1 MIFNFGEVLT
11 ADSLK
16 SFLFLFKKFMAQF
29 HSLKIKSVIRQTD
42 KAVSI
47 TFEVPTTL
55 KSEYVFTAGQYITLK
70 TVVDAKEIRRDYS
83 LSSSPVSELLTVTVK
98 EIENGVF
105 SSYAN
110 TQLKTGDTLEVGTP
124 KGRFVYDPENDTS
137 DTIVAFAAGSGIT
150 PIMSIARTVL
160 EAETDCR
167 FVLIYGNKSPKKTIF
182 YDEIL
187 KLQSLHSDRFKLQ
200 FVYSETN
207 EEGALFGRIDSGTT
221 NYFLK
226 NIIEHHEGSKKFYL
240 CGPEGMINSVNTI
253 LSDKGIETSQIL
265 FELFTT
271 STTKSTAEGAHD
283 GESSITILVDE
294 EETTLVMP
302 QKQTILE
309 AALAND
315 LDVPYSCQGGVCSS
329 CICRVTE
336 GSATM
341 RQNSVLTD
349 NEVAEGLVLSCQAE
363 PISTSIKVD
372 FDDI

>member
-1 MIFNFGEVLT
+1 
-11 ADSLK
+11 
-16 SFLFLFKKFMAQF
+16 MAQF
-29 HSLKIKSVIRQTD
+29 HSLKIKSILRQTD

-47 TFEVPTTL
+47 TFEVPTAL
-55 KSEYVFTAGQYITLK
+55 KADFAFTAGQYITLK
-70 TVVDAKEIRRDYS
+70 TVIDAKEIRRDYS
-83 LSSSPVSELLTVTVK
+83 LSSSPQSESLTVTVK

-124 KGRFVYDPENDTS
+124 NGRFIYDPKTDASN
-137 DTIVAFAAGSGIT
+137 TIVAFAAGSGIT

-160 EAETDCR
+160 ETDSN
-167 FVLIYGNKSPKKTIF
+167 FVLIYGNKSPKETIF

-187 KLQSLHSDRFKLQ
+187 KLKTLHSNRFMVQ
-200 FVYSETN
+200 FVYSETD
-207 EEGALFGRIDSGTT
+207 EKDALFGRIDSG
-221 NYFLK
+221 NVQYLLK
-226 NIIEHHEGSKKFYL
+226 NNIAVNNSQKFYL
-240 CGPEGMINSVNTI
+240 CGPEGMINTVNGI
-253 LSDKGIETSQIL
+253 LTEKGVEASKVL
-265 FELFTT
+265 FELFTASEVKST
-271 STTKSTAEGAHD
+271 STSTNEGD
-283 GESSITILVDE
+283 SNITILVDE
-294 EETTLVMP
+294 EETTLVMS

-336 GSATM
+336 GTATM
-341 RQNSVLTD
+341 RQNNILTD

-363 PISTSIKVD
+363 PTSTSINVD

>member
-1 MIFNFGEVLT
+1 
-11 ADSLK
+11 
-16 SFLFLFKKFMAQF
+16 MAQF
-29 HSLKIKSVIRQTD
+29 HSLKIKSILRQTD

-47 TFEVPTTL
+47 TFEVPTAL
-55 KSEYVFTAGQYITLK
+55 KADFAFTAGQYITLK
-70 TVVDAKEIRRDYS
+70 TVIDAKEIRRDYS
-83 LSSSPVSELLTVTVK
+83 LSSSPQSESLTVTVK

-124 KGRFVYDPENDTS
+124 NGRFIYDPKTDASN
-137 DTIVAFAAGSGIT
+137 TIVAFAAGSGIT

-160 EAETDCR
+160 ETDSK
-167 FVLIYGNKSPKKTIF
+167 FVLIYGNKSPKETIF

-187 KLQSLHSDRFKLQ
+187 KLQTLHSNRFMVQ
-200 FVYSETN
+200 FVYSETDEKN
-207 EEGALFGRIDSGTT
+207 ALFGRIDSG
-221 NYFLK
+221 NVQYILK
-226 NIIEHHEGSKKFYL
+226 NKIAINNSQKIYL
-240 CGPEGMINSVNTI
+240 CGPEGMINTVNGI
-253 LSDKGIETSQIL
+253 LTEKGVEASKVL
-265 FELFTT
+265 FELFTASEVKST
-271 STTKSTAEGAHD
+271 STSTNEGD
-283 GESSITILVDE
+283 SNITILVDE
-294 EETTLVMP
+294 EETTLVMS

-336 GSATM
+336 GTATM
-341 RQNSVLTD
+341 RQNNILTD

-363 PISTSIKVD
+363 PTSTSIKVD

>member
-1 MIFNFGEVLT
+1 
-11 ADSLK
+11 
-16 SFLFLFKKFMAQF
+16 MAQF
-29 HSLKIKSVIRQTD
+29 HSLKIKSILRQTD

-47 TFEVPTTL
+47 TFEVPTAL
-55 KSEYVFTAGQYITLK
+55 NADFAFTAGQYITLK
-70 TVVDAKEIRRDYS
+70 TVIDAKEIRRDYS
-83 LSSSPVSELLTVTVK
+83 LSSSPQSESLTVTVK

-124 KGRFVYDPENDTS
+124 NGRFIYDPKTDASN
-137 DTIVAFAAGSGIT
+137 TIVAFAAGSGIT

-160 EAETDCR
+160 ETDSN
-167 FVLIYGNKSPKKTIF
+167 FVLIYGNKSPKETIF

-187 KLQSLHSDRFKLQ
+187 KLQILHSNRFMVL
-200 FVYSETN
+200 FIYSETD
-207 EEGALFGRIDSGTT
+207 EKDALFGRIDSG
-221 NYFLK
+221 NVQYLLK
-226 NIIEHHEGSKKFYL
+226 NNIAVNNSQKFYL
-240 CGPEGMINSVNTI
+240 CGPEGMINTVNGI
-253 LSDKGIETSQIL
+253 LTEKGVEASKVL
-265 FELFTT
+265 FELFTASEVKST
-271 STTKSTAEGAHD
+271 STSTNEGD
-283 GESSITILVDE
+283 SNITILVDE
-294 EETTLVMP
+294 EETTLVMS

-336 GSATM
+336 GTATM
-341 RQNSVLTD
+341 RQNNILTD

-363 PISTSIKVD
+363 PTSTSIKVD

>member
-1 MIFNFGEVLT
+1 
-11 ADSLK
+11 
-16 SFLFLFKKFMAQF
+16 MAQF
-29 HSLKIKSVIRQTD
+29 HSLKIKSILRQTD

-47 TFEVPTTL
+47 TFEVPTAL
-55 KSEYVFTAGQYITLK
+55 KADFAFTAGQYITLK
-70 TVVDAKEIRRDYS
+70 TVIDTKEIRRDYS
-83 LSSSPVSELLTVTVK
+83 LSSSPQSESLTVTVK

-124 KGRFVYDPENDTS
+124 NGRFIYDPKTDASN
-137 DTIVAFAAGSGIT
+137 TIVAFAAGSGIT

-160 EAETDCR
+160 ETDSK
-167 FVLIYGNKSPKKTIF
+167 FVLIYGNKSPKQTIF

-187 KLQSLHSDRFKLQ
+187 KLQTLHSNRFMVQ
-200 FVYSETN
+200 FVYSETDEKN
-207 EEGALFGRIDSGTT
+207 ALFGRIDSG
-221 NYFLK
+221 NVQYILK
-226 NIIEHHEGSKKFYL
+226 NKIAVNNSQKIYL
-240 CGPEGMINSVNTI
+240 CGPEGMINTVNGI
-253 LSDKGIETSQIL
+253 LTEKGVEASKVL
-265 FELFTT
+265 FELFTASEVKST
-271 STTKSTAEGAHD
+271 STSTNEGD
-283 GESSITILVDE
+283 SNITILVDE
-294 EETTLVMP
+294 EETTLVMS

-336 GSATM
+336 GTATM
-341 RQNSVLTD
+341 RQNNILTD

-363 PISTSIKVD
+363 PTSTSIKVD

>member
-1 MIFNFGEVLT
+1 
-11 ADSLK
+11 
-16 SFLFLFKKFMAQF
+16 MAQF
-29 HSLKIKSVIRQTD
+29 HSLKIKSILRQTD

-47 TFEVPTTL
+47 TFEVPTAL
-55 KSEYVFTAGQYITLK
+55 KADFAFTAGQYITLK
-70 TVVDAKEIRRDYS
+70 TVIDAKEIRRDYS
-83 LSSSPVSELLTVTVK
+83 LSSSPQSESLTVTVK

-124 KGRFVYDPENDTS
+124 NGRFIYDPKTDTS
-137 DTIVAFAAGSGIT
+137 NTIVAFAAGSGIT

-160 EAETDCR
+160 ETDSN
-167 FVLIYGNKSPKKTIF
+167 FVLIYGNKSPKETIF

-187 KLQSLHSDRFKLQ
+187 KLQTLHSNRFMVQ
-200 FVYSETN
+200 FVYSETD
-207 EEGALFGRIDSGTT
+207 EKDALFGRIDSG
-221 NYFLK
+221 NVQYILK
-226 NIIEHHEGSKKFYL
+226 NNIAVNNSQKFYL
-240 CGPEGMINSVNTI
+240 CGPEGMINTVNGI
-253 LSDKGIETSQIL
+253 LTEKGVEASKVL
-265 FELFTT
+265 FELFTASEVKTT
-271 STTKSTAEGAHD
+271 STSTNEGD
-283 GESSITILVDE
+283 SNITILVDE
-294 EETTLVMP
+294 EETTLVMS

-336 GSATM
+336 GTATM
-341 RQNSVLTD
+341 RQNNILTD

-363 PISTSIKVD
+363 PTSTSVKVD

>member
-1 MIFNFGEVLT
+1 
-11 ADSLK
+11 
-16 SFLFLFKKFMAQF
+16 MAQF
-29 HSLKIKSVIRQTD
+29 HSLKIKSILRQTD

-47 TFEVPTTL
+47 TFEVPTAL
-55 KSEYVFTAGQYITLK
+55 KADFAFTAGQYITLK
-70 TVVDAKEIRRDYS
+70 TVIDAKEIRRDYS
-83 LSSSPVSELLTVTVK
+83 LSSSPQSESLTVTVK

-124 KGRFVYDPENDTS
+124 NGRFIYDPKTDASN
-137 DTIVAFAAGSGIT
+137 TIVAFAAGSGIT

-160 EAETDCR
+160 ETDSN
-167 FVLIYGNKSPKKTIF
+167 FVLIYGNKSPKETIF

-187 KLQSLHSDRFKLQ
+187 KLQTLHSNRFMVQ
-200 FVYSETN
+200 FVYSETD
-207 EEGALFGRIDSGTT
+207 EKDALFGRIDSG
-221 NYFLK
+221 NVQYILK
-226 NIIEHHEGSKKFYL
+226 NNIAVNNSQKFYL
-240 CGPEGMINSVNTI
+240 CGPEGMINTVNGI
-253 LSDKGIETSQIL
+253 LTEKGVEASKVL
-265 FELFTT
+265 FELFTASEVKST
-271 STTKSTAEGAHD
+271 STSTNEGD
-283 GESSITILVDE
+283 SNITILVDE
-294 EETTLVMP
+294 EETTLVMS

-336 GSATM
+336 GTATM
-341 RQNSVLTD
+341 RQNNILTD

-363 PISTSIKVD
+363 PTSTSIKVD

>member
-1 MIFNFGEVLT
+1 
-11 ADSLK
+11 
-16 SFLFLFKKFMAQF
+16 MAQF
-29 HSLKIKSVIRQTD
+29 HSLKIKSILRQTD

-47 TFEVPTTL
+47 TFEVPTAL
-55 KSEYVFTAGQYITLK
+55 KADFAFTAGQYITLK
-70 TVVDAKEIRRDYS
+70 TVIDAKEIRRDYS
-83 LSSSPVSELLTVTVK
+83 LSSSPQSESLTVTVK

-124 KGRFVYDPENDTS
+124 NGRFIYDPKTDASN
-137 DTIVAFAAGSGIT
+137 TIVAFAAGSGIT

-160 EAETDCR
+160 ETDSN
-167 FVLIYGNKSPKKTIF
+167 FVLIYGNKSPKETIF

-187 KLQSLHSDRFKLQ
+187 KLQILHSNRFMVL
-200 FVYSETN
+200 FIYSETD
-207 EEGALFGRIDSGTT
+207 EKDALFGRIDSG
-221 NYFLK
+221 NVQYLLK
-226 NIIEHHEGSKKFYL
+226 NNIAVNNSQKFYL
-240 CGPEGMINSVNTI
+240 CGPEGMINTVNGI
-253 LSDKGIETSQIL
+253 LTEKGVEASKVL
-265 FELFTT
+265 FELFTASEVKST
-271 STTKSTAEGAHD
+271 STSTNEGD
-283 GESSITILVDE
+283 SNITILVDE
-294 EETTLVMP
+294 EETTLVMS

-336 GSATM
+336 GTATM
-341 RQNSVLTD
+341 RQNNILTD

-363 PISTSIKVD
+363 PTSTSINVD

>member
-1 MIFNFGEVLT
+1 
-11 ADSLK
+11 
-16 SFLFLFKKFMAQF
+16 MAQF
-29 HSLKIKSVIRQTD
+29 HSLKIKSILRQTD

-47 TFEVPTTL
+47 TFEVPTAL
-55 KSEYVFTAGQYITLK
+55 KADFAFTAGQYITLK
-70 TVVDAKEIRRDYS
+70 TVIDTKEIRRDYS
-83 LSSSPVSELLTVTVK
+83 LSSSPQSESLTVTVK

-124 KGRFVYDPENDTS
+124 NGRFIYDPKTDASN
-137 DTIVAFAAGSGIT
+137 TIVAFAAGSGIT

-160 EAETDCR
+160 ETDSK
-167 FVLIYGNKSPKKTIF
+167 FVLIYGNKSPKQTIF

-187 KLQSLHSDRFKLQ
+187 KLQTLHSNRFMVQ
-200 FVYSETN
+200 FVYSETDEKN
-207 EEGALFGRIDSGTT
+207 ALFGRIDSG
-221 NYFLK
+221 NVQYILK
-226 NIIEHHEGSKKFYL
+226 NKIAINNSQKIYL
-240 CGPEGMINSVNTI
+240 CGPEGMINTVNGI
-253 LSDKGIETSQIL
+253 LTEKGVEASKVL
-265 FELFTT
+265 FELFTASEVKST
-271 STTKSTAEGAHD
+271 STSTNEGD
-283 GESSITILVDE
+283 SNITILVDE
-294 EETTLVMP
+294 EETTLVMS

-336 GSATM
+336 GTATM
-341 RQNSVLTD
+341 RQNNILTD

-363 PISTSIKVD
+363 PTSTSIKVD

>member
-1 MIFNFGEVLT
+1 
-11 ADSLK
+11 
-16 SFLFLFKKFMAQF
+16 MAQF
-29 HSLKIKSVIRQTD
+29 HSLKIKSIIRQTD

-55 KSEYVFTAGQYITLK
+55 KSEYTFTAGQYITLK

-83 LSSSPVSELLTVTVK
+83 LSSSPESELLTVTVK

-110 TQLKTGDTLEVGTP
+110 TQLKTGDALEVGIP
-124 KGRFVYDPENDTS
+124 NGRFVCDPKNDRS

-160 EAETDCR
+160 GANSEKK
-167 FVLIYGNKSPKKTIF
+167 FMLVYGNKSPKETIF

-187 KLQSLHSDRFKLQ
+187 KLQSLHNDRFKLQ
-200 FVYSETN
+200 LVYSETN
-207 EEGALFGRIDSGTT
+207 EEGALFGRIDLGNI
-221 NYFLK
+221 NYILK
-226 NIIEHHEGSKKFYL
+226 NTVTIDGSETFYL
-240 CGPEGMINSVNTI
+240 CGPEGMIHTVNGV
-253 LSDKGIETSQIL
+253 LSEKGVENSQIL
-265 FELFTT
+265 YELFTT
-271 STTKSTAEGAHD
+271 STIKSNSNKSTTN
-283 GESSITILVDE
+283 GESNITILVDE
-294 EETTLVMP
+294 EETTLEMS

-349 NEVAEGLVLSCQAE
+349 NEVAEGLILSCQAE
-363 PISTSIKVD
+363 PTSTTIKVD

>member
-1 MIFNFGEVLT
+1 
-11 ADSLK
+11 
-16 SFLFLFKKFMAQF
+16 MAQF
-29 HSLKIKSVIRQTD
+29 HSLKIKSILRQTD

-47 TFEVPTTL
+47 TFEVPTAL
-55 KSEYVFTAGQYITLK
+55 KADFAFTAGQYITLK
-70 TVVDAKEIRRDYS
+70 TVIDAKEIRRDYS
-83 LSSSPVSELLTVTVK
+83 LSSGPQSESLTVTVK

-124 KGRFVYDPENDTS
+124 NGRFIYDPKTDASN
-137 DTIVAFAAGSGIT
+137 TIVAFAAGSGIT

-160 EAETDCR
+160 ETDSN
-167 FVLIYGNKSPKKTIF
+167 FVLIYGNKSPKETIF

-187 KLQSLHSDRFKLQ
+187 KLQTLHSNRFMVQ
-200 FVYSETN
+200 FVYSETD
-207 EEGALFGRIDSGTT
+207 EKDALFGRIDSG
-221 NYFLK
+221 NVQYLLK
-226 NIIEHHEGSKKFYL
+226 NNIAVNNSQKFYL
-240 CGPEGMINSVNTI
+240 CGPEGMINTVNGI
-253 LSDKGIETSQIL
+253 LTEKGVEASKVL
-265 FELFTT
+265 FELFTASEVKST
-271 STTKSTAEGAHD
+271 STSTNEGD
-283 GESSITILVDE
+283 SNITILVDE
-294 EETTLVMP
+294 EETTLVMS

-336 GSATM
+336 GTATM
-341 RQNSVLTD
+341 RQNNILTD

-363 PISTSIKVD
+363 PASTSIKVD